1 MGILWVEGIF
11 GCHSSSYGSRGPYLS
26 SIRSLGY
33 LGMDLGALVE
43 EGVIYPLQELPHF
56 VLASKELMV
65 TSTTVQKKTEA

>member
-1 MGILWVEGIF
+1 
-11 GCHSSSYGSRGPYLS
+11 
-26 SIRSLGY
+26 
-33 LGMDLGALVE
+33 MDLGALVE